1 MTSATSRQEPRPGG
15 SRPLASLPATRIY
28 VDVLAVGVLTLFAE
42 LALIRWLSAEV
53 RVFAYFKN
61 LTLIACFFG
70 GGLGCLVG
78 TKMRMRRVGYFPM
91 LLALVGIVT
100 LPGLLGWDLIA
111 TTNGFLGGL
120 NDMPLWTFG
129 HADVQLLPAILALAF
144 LIMTFLLV
152 TFTFVPVGVLL
163 GDRLQQAPDL
173 LRAYSAN
180 VAGSLVGVC
189 LFDAVSYAS
198 LPPTAWFALALLL
211 GLVVLEGKR
220 DLPLASLAS
229 AGVLALLVLH
239 GVHAQGS
246 TIWSPYQKLT
256 LVPDEAT
263 TAAGERLLVGYTLQ
277 VNSTCYQRIAN
288 LNPAFLASHPD
299 LFPEWNRQEW
309 LGYNL
314 AYRLK
319 PRPHDVLVVG
329 AGTGNDVAAALRNG
343 ASQVDAVEI
352 DPRIVDL
359 GRRFHPERPYADPR
373 VRVVVDDARS
383 FLKQTD
389 RQYDLIVYGALDSH
403 TLNSAL
409 SNLRVD
415 NYVYTREAFVEAR
428 ARLKPDGVLWLLFAI
443 ERPHVAE
450 RLFAM
455 ITAAFGRP
463 PVVFNHGDVARFSP
477 AGGGTTFVIDRDG
490 HIGRLI
496 GASRPLASL
505 IREGL
510 VQSQANGNQATDDW
524 PYLYVRGRA
533 IPQLYLIVMALIV
546 AVALALVRPYVGHLR
561 SVDPTFFFLGA
572 GFLLLEVQGVSK
584 LALVFGN
591 TWEVAAVVIS
601 SILVMILLA
610 NLVASRCRER
620 HLPAAY
626 CGLALTLLISYL
638 LPTGRLLAL
647 PSSLRLISAAA
658 LVGVPV
664 LFSGMVFALTFR
676 RFPSPNLALG
686 SNLLG
691 AIIGGMCES
700 ASFVVGLNALA
711 LVALAFYLA
720 AGAFQLVGRGASTA
734 KAIAWPG
741 SHGR

>member
-1 MTSATSRQEPRPGG
+1 MTTVTSGQDLRPDS
-15 SRPLASLPATRIY
+15 SRTLASLSAPRIY
-28 VDVLAVGVLTLFAE
+28 TDLFLVGVLTLFAE

-78 TKMRMRRVGYFPM
+78 SRMRLRRVLFFPM
-91 LLALVGIVT
+91 LLALVSLVT
-100 LPGLLGWDLIA
+100 LPGLLGWDLITA
-111 TTNGFLGGL
+111 TNVFLGGL

-129 HADVQLLPAILALAF
+129 RGHIRWLPALSALAF
-144 LIMTFLLV
+144 LVVAFLLV
-152 TFTFVPVGVLL
+152 TFTFVPAGVLL
-163 GDRLQQAPDL
+163 GDRLQRAPDRL
-173 LRAYSAN
+173 PAYSAN
-180 VAGSLVGVC
+180 VAGSLAGVC

-198 LPPTAWFALALLL
+198 LPPVAWFAAALLL
-211 GLVVLEGKR
+211 GLIVLERRR
-220 DLPLASLAS
+220 DLSVASLAS
-229 AGVLALLVLH
+229 AGVIVLLVLH
-239 GVHAQGS
+239 ALRTAGF
-246 TIWSPYQKLT
+246 TTWSPYQKLS

-263 TAAGERLLVGYTLQ
+263 TATGERLLIGYTLQ
-277 VNSTCYQRIAN
+277 VNSACYQRVAN
-288 LNPAFLASHPD
+288 LSPSFLASHPD
-299 LFPEWNRQEW
+299 LFPEWSQQDW

-319 PRPHDVLVVG
+319 PAPEDVLVVG

-343 ASQVDAVEI
+343 AARVDAVEI
-352 DPRIVDL
+352 DPRIVEL

-373 VRVVVDDARS
+373 VRVIIDDARS
-383 FLKQTD
+383 FLKRTE
-389 RQYDLIVYGALDSH
+389 RRYDLIVYGALDSH

-415 NYVYTREAFVEAR
+415 NYVYTREAFAEVR
-428 ARLKPDGVLWLLFAI
+428 TRLKPGGVLWLLFAV

-450 RLFAM
+450 RLFSM
-455 ITAAFGRP
+455 ISAAFGRP
-463 PVVFNHGDVARFSP
+463 PIVFNHGDVARFSP

-490 HIGRLI
+490 QLGSLI
-496 GASRPLASL
+496 SASRPLAHL

-510 VQSQANGNQATDDW
+510 VRPSADVAQATDDW
-524 PYLYVRGRA
+524 PYLYVKGRT

-546 AVALALVRPYVGHLR
+546 VVALLLVRPHVGHLR
-561 SVDPTFFFLGA
+561 SVDPTFFLLGA

-610 NLVASRCRER
+610 NLVAARCRGR

-626 CGLALTLLISYL
+626 CGLVLTLLISYL

-647 PSSLRLISAAA
+647 PSGVRLIAAGS
-658 LVGVPV
+658 LVGLPI
-664 LFSGMVFALTFR
+664 LFSGTVFALTFR
-676 RFPSPNLALG
+676 AFRSPDLALG

-691 AIIGGMCES
+691 AIVGGMCES

-711 LVALAFYLA
+711 LVALAFYVA
-720 AGAFQLVGRGASTA
+720 AGAFQLVARSRSLAHVSA
-734 KAIAWPG
+734 
-741 SHGR
+741 